1 MKPAWPYFGAKTA
14 AAETIW
20 RLLGNPP
27 FYIEPFCGTCAA
39 LLGRPG
45 WRPRLYR
52 REIVNDA
59 NGLLVNALR
68 AIRYR
73 PSIVLRHAGTQTSE
87 IDMHARQAKLAQVDT
102 SALRAWLEASPTVC
116 APVLAGWWLACACDA
131 IGATIPSGP
140 WTVQDGHLTKTG
152 RPGGIA
158 RSIPSISRHS
168 GIRAEDGRQ
177 RVYAIAERLAAVTIL
192 AGDWRRALTPS
203 ATASRTMLLSD
214 GGSPGVLFDPPY
226 TVGAD
231 LYAHGDNTI
240 SAQVEQWCLTEAPA
254 GWRIIVCGYAGDHPA
269 LEQAGWA
276 VHQGAAAGSGY
287 SHTAVRSRETL
298 WASPACTDTAPML
311 C

>member
-27 FYIEPFCGTCAA
+27 LYVEPFCGTCAA

-45 WRPRLYR
+45 WRPGLR
-52 REIVNDA
+52 RGEIVNDMD
-59 NGLLVNALR
+59 GLLVNTLR

-73 PSIVLRHAGTQTSE
+73 PSIVLRHASTQTSE
-87 IDMHARQAKLAQVDT
+87 IDMHARQAKLAQAD
-102 SALRAWLEASPTVC
+102 AGDLRAWLEASPTTC
-116 APVLAGWWLACACDA
+116 DPVLAGWWLACACDA
-131 IGATIPSGP
+131 IGAPIQPGP
-140 WTVQDGHLTKTG
+140 WTVQDGRLTNTG
-152 RPGGIA
+152 GTGGITRA
-158 RSIPSISRHS
+158 VPAISRRS
-168 GIRAEDGRQ
+168 GIRHEEGRQ
-177 RVYAIAERLAAVTIL
+177 NVYAIAERLSAVIIL
-192 AGDWRRALTPS
+192 AGDWRRALTP
-203 ATASRTMLLSD
+203 AVTASRTTDLSD
-214 GGSPGVLFDPPY
+214 GGSPGILFDPPY
-226 TVGAD
+226 EAGAG
-231 LYAHGDNTI
+231 LYAHGDDTI

-276 VHQGAAAGSGY
+276 VHQGAASGSGY
-287 SHTAVRSRETL
+287 SHTASRSRETL

>member
-27 FYIEPFCGTCAA
+27 LYIEPFCGTCAA

-45 WRPRLYR
+45 WRPGLHRS
-52 REIVNDA
+52 EIVNDA
-59 NGLLVNALR
+59 DGLLVNTLR

-73 PSIVLRHAGTQTSE
+73 PSIVLRHAGTQVSE

-102 SALRAWLEASPTVC
+102 GALRSWLEASPTVC
-116 APVLAGWWLACACDA
+116 DPVLAGWWLACVCDA
-131 IGATIPSGP
+131 IGSPIPSGP
-140 WTVQDGHLTKTG
+140 WTVQDGHLANTG
-152 RPGGIA
+152 GDGGIS
-158 RSIPSISRHS
+158 RSIPSVDRRS

-177 RVYAIAERLAAVTIL
+177 RVYAIAERLSAVSIL
-192 AGDWRRALTPS
+192 AGDWRRAVAPS
-203 ATASRTMLLSD
+203 ITSCRTTGLSD
-214 GGSPGVLFDPPY
+214 GCSLGIFLDPPY

-231 LYAHGDNTI
+231 LYAHGDDTI
-240 SAQVEQWCLTEAPA
+240 SAQVERWCLTEARTD
-254 GWRIIVCGYAGDHPA
+254 WRIIVCGYKGDHPA
-269 LEQAGWA
+269 LEQAGWT

-287 SHTAVRSRETL
+287 SHTAARSRETL